1 MIGIH
6 LLRTANIFYYH
17 KHCNGVQLFRKRL
30 KLETMKE
37 ALRNHVLMVG
47 RIGIADK
54 INSTDGV
61 NQDSK
66 FFIDMEASKTINGC
80 VH

>member
-1 MIGIH
+1 
-6 LLRTANIFYYH
+6 
-17 KHCNGVQLFRKRL
+17 
-30 KLETMKE
+30 MKE
-37 ALRNHVLMVG
+37 ALRNYVLMVG

-54 INSTDGV
+54 FNSTDGV